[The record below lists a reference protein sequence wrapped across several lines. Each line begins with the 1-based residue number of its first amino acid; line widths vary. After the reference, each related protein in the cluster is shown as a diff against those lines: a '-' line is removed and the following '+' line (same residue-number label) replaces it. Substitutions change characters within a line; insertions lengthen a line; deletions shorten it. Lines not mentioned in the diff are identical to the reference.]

1 MPINDRRAV
10 MLSLLGLALAAGL
23 SAATIVPAA
32 AKTDLAAMFARST
45 EGSAATVD
53 HAAWSQLLAT
63 YVKPGGDGLNRVDYK
78 AFKAEGRAALEAY
91 LVRLQAVDVAALARP
106 EQFAFWAN
114 LYNAETIAIV
124 LDHYPVA
131 SIKKISLGGTLLSNL
146 TGGPWKAK
154 VVKVAGEELSLDDIE
169 HAILRPIFKDPR
181 AHYAVN
187 CASIGCPNLGT
198 AALTGATLG
207 AQLDAAAKAYINS
220 PRGARVEGD
229 TLIAS
234 GIYEWFAVDF
244 GGETGVLAHLKRYS
258 EPALRSKLE
267 GFDAI
272 DDYAYDWSLND
283 AAR

>member
-10 MLSLLGLALAAGL
+10 MLSVLGMALAAGL
-23 SAATIVPAA
+23 SVAGIVPAA
-32 AKTDLAAMFARST
+32 AKTDLAAMFAKST

-63 YVKPGGDGLNRVDYK
+63 YVKPGSDGLNRVDYK
-78 AFKAEGRAALEAY
+78 AFKANGRTALDAY
-91 LVRLQAVDVAALARP
+91 LTMLQAVDVAALARP
-106 EQFAFWAN
+106 EQFAYWAN

-154 VVKVAGEELSLDDIE
+154 VVKVGGVELSLDDIE

-198 AALTGATLG
+198 SAFTGATLG
-207 AQLDAAAKAYINS
+207 SELDAAAKAYINS
-220 PRGARVEGD
+220 PRGARFDGD

-244 GGETGVLAHLKRYS
+244 GGEAGVLAHLKSYS
-258 EPALRSKLE
+258 EPALLSKLE

-283 AAR
+283 TAR